1 MTILSKLLHKKKE
14 EIKKGEPQKLSPE
27 EVFKMIKDQ
36 RKKLEENDLKNYV
49 KNLLTLADRMKRTK
63 QTEGLRRLNFL
74 AKTSIKEAELIKR
87 GYDNFIWKRKLDEV
101 LDPAD
106 SSVKICELEE
116 FTRVLPEE
124 AVKIVEDTDD
134 LFSAYFVMFTD
145 YTGKED
151 RKRATIERNK
161 DPILF
166 GAFVE
171 EDKSHNIDF
180 GERMYPLYSWKDEY
194 CELTLDELV
203 SQYAEDHEDDL
214 VEKLTLKDMA
224 ETVEKRLAEFNAVKD
239 EDVSE

>member
-1 MTILSKLLHKKKE
+1 MSLLSKLLRKKE
-14 EIKKGEPQKLSPE
+14 GELKKNEPQKLSPE

-36 RKKLEENDLKNYV
+36 RKKLEEHDLKNYV
-49 KNLLTLADRMKRTK
+49 KNLLVLADRMKRTG

-74 AKTSIKEAELIKR
+74 AKTSVKEAELIKR
-87 GYDNFIWKRKLDEV
+87 GYDDFVWKRKLDEV

-106 SSVKICELEE
+106 ASVKICELEE

-124 AVKIVEDTDD
+124 AVKIVEDTND

-145 YTGKED
+145 YTGRED

-194 CELTLDELV
+194 CELTLDELAA
-203 SQYAEDHEDDL
+203 QYKEETGEDL

-224 ETVEKRLAEFNAVKD
+224 ETVEKRLAEFNIVKD
-239 EDVSE
+239 ENVSE

>member
-1 MTILSKLLHKKKE
+1 MSILTKLLKKKADE
-14 EIKKGEPQKLSPE
+14 KKSTPPEKLSPE
-27 EVFKMIKDQ
+27 EAFGMIEDQ
-36 RKKLEENDLKNYV
+36 RGKLEENDLKSYIQ
-49 KNLLTLADRMKRTK
+49 NLLTLADKMKRAK

-74 AKTSIKEAELIKR
+74 AKTAIKEAELIKR
-87 GYDNFIWKRKLDEV
+87 GYNEFIWKRKLDEI

-106 SSVKICELEE
+106 TAVKICELEE

-151 RKRATIERNK
+151 RKRDTVERNK

-171 EDKSHNIDF
+171 EDKAHNIDF
-180 GERMYPLYSWKDEY
+180 GERMYPLFSWKDEY

-203 SQYAEDHEDDL
+203 AQYKEDYNDNL
-214 VEKLTLKDMA
+214 VEKLSIKDMA

-239 EDVSE
+239 TDASE

>member
-1 MTILSKLLHKKKE
+1 MSILSKLLQKRKKE
-14 EIKKGEPQKLSPE
+14 MKKSEPERLSPE
-27 EVFKMIKDQ
+27 EVFKMIKGQ

-49 KNLLTLADRMKRTK
+49 KNLLVLADRMKRTK

-87 GYDNFIWKRKLDEV
+87 GYDDFIWKRKLDEV

-106 SSVKICELEE
+106 TSVKICELEE

-124 AVKIVEDTDD
+124 AVKIVEDTND

-203 SQYAEDHEDDL
+203 SQYREEYNDEL

-224 ETVEKRLAEFNAVKD
+224 ETVEKRLGEFNAVKE

>member
-14 EIKKGEPQKLSPE
+14 EIKKDEPQKLSPE

-74 AKTSIKEAELIKR
+74 AKTAIKEAELIKR

-106 SSVKICELEE
+106 ASVKICELEE

-171 EDKSHNIDF
+171 EDKAHNIDF

-203 SQYAEDHEDDL
+203 SQYAEDHDDDL